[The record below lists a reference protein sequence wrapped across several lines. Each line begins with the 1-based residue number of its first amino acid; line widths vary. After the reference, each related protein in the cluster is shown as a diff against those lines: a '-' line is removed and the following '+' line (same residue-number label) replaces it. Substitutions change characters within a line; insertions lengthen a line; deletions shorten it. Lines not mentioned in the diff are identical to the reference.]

1 MIYNYLKYIPIITV
15 TINTT
20 GITKKIKILFLLRK
34 AKLFSANNLIINP
47 TIKNLRPLA
56 KTALNIKIKKSN
68 FKNPLVTVM
77 ILKGMG
83 VNPPIITEYTPH
95 LL

>member
-1 MIYNYLKYIPIITV
+1 M
-15 TINTT
+15 TINAT
-20 GITKKIKILFLLRK
+20 GITKKIRVLFLLRK
-34 AKLFSANNLIINP
+34 AKLFSANILIINP

-56 KTALNIKIKKSN
+56 KIALKINIKKSN
-68 FKNPLVTVM
+68 FKNPLVTVI
-77 ILKGMG
+77 ILKGIG